1 MRGNRK
7 EKLLSGRQKKAAL
20 CAGILFMWGALE
32 LSGTAATAGE
42 LEQSIKEKENAISQ
56 AQEEKKQ
63 MQSNISNI
71 QKMVDELEDSKND
84 LEAYV
89 VQLDGNLNE
98 IQDRIT
104 ELKGMIA
111 EKEEEIEQTEA
122 ELAEALKREEEQYD
136 AMKVRIQYS
145 YEQGSRNYLE
155 LLLTSSSLG
164 ELLNRADYV
173 EQMTTYD
180 QEQFNEYQMNREL
193 VEACKKALEEEREVL
208 EEARDKVEKEEAAL
222 ETLISE
228 KEQQINAF
236 QGDINNKE
244 AAIREYEA
252 DIALQNSTIA
262 ALEKAAEA
270 ERKQLEELN
279 KPKVTY
285 DGGMF
290 QMPLASYKRVS
301 SDYGNRM
308 HPTLGVQKFHNGVD
322 FAAASGTP
330 IMAAYSGT
338 VVDASYNSS
347 MGNYVMINHGDGLY
361 TIYMHA
367 SKLYVSSG
375 QTVSKGEQIAAV
387 GSTGRSTGP
396 HLHFSVRLNGNY
408 VNPWN
413 YLK

>member
-1 MRGNRK
+1 MRGSR
-7 EKLLSGRQKKAAL
+7 SKKAPRRGRRRAVL
-20 CAGILFMWGALE
+20 CAGVLLMWTALGV
-32 LSGTAATAGE
+32 SGSAATAGE

-63 MQSNISNI
+63 LQSNISNI
-71 QKMVDELEDSKND
+71 QKMVDELESTKND

-98 IQDRIT
+98 IQEKIT
-104 ELKGMIA
+104 ELKGMIS
-111 EKEEEIEQTEA
+111 EKEDEIEQTEA
-122 ELAEALKREEEQYD
+122 ELEEALRREEEQYD

-145 YEQGSRNYLE
+145 YEQGARNYME

-164 ELLNRADYV
+164 ELLNRADYI
-173 EQMTTYD
+173 EQMTAYD

-193 VEACKKALEEEREVL
+193 VEACKEALEEERAVL
-208 EEARDKVEKEEAAL
+208 EEARSKVEEEEKAL
-222 ETLISE
+222 ERLISE

-244 AAIREYEA
+244 AAIKEYEA

-301 SDYGNRM
+301 SDYGTRM
-308 HPTLGVQKFHNGVD
+308 HPILGVQKFHNGVD

-330 IMAAYSGT
+330 IMAAYNGT

-375 QTVSKGEQIAAV
+375 QTVSRGEQIAAV